1 MKDAGVGIAS
11 ANPSDAHAA
20 HRRIRPDISVPV
32 HPKNHLTR
40 DPRSMLGTFLIG
52 LREGLEAALI
62 VGILIAY
69 ARKLDRKDV
78 VVRIWLGVGVAIGIS
93 LAVGAI
99 LTYGA
104 YGLSFRAQEIIGGSL
119 SLLAVVMVTW
129 MIMWMARASRS
140 MSGELRGRLDA
151 VIGGTGWGIVA
162 VALLSVGREG
172 IETALFIWATTRATG
187 TGALLGFLAAVAG
200 ILVAA
205 ALGWAISRGLLRI
218 GLSRFFR
225 WSGAILVVFTAGV
238 LAYAIHDLQEAAVLP
253 GPFAPVP
260 PGAGAFVASWYGESA
275 WAFQLSH
282 VIAPDGWLGV
292 ILKGTLGFSP
302 DMTKLEVLVWALYL
316 IPTLTWFLLRTRPQP
331 ATGSK
336 PAPAEPAEPTVAP
349 ALS

>member
-1 MKDAGVGIAS
+1 
-11 ANPSDAHAA
+11 
-20 HRRIRPDISVPV
+20 
-32 HPKNHLTR
+32 
-40 DPRSMLGTFLIG
+40 MLGTFLIG

-69 ARKLDRKDV
+69 ARKLDRTDV
-78 VVRIWLGVGVAIGIS
+78 VVRIWLGVGVAIGVS

-99 LTYGA
+99 LTFGA
-104 YGLSFRAQEIIGGSL
+104 YGLSFQAQEVIGGSL

-187 TGALLGFLAAVAG
+187 TGALLGFLAAIAG
-200 ILVAA
+200 ILLAA
-205 ALGWAISRGLLRI
+205 VLGWAISRGLLRI

-260 PGAGAFVASWYGESA
+260 PE
-275 WAFQLSH
+275 
-282 VIAPDGWLGV
+282 
-292 ILKGTLGFSP
+292 
-302 DMTKLEVLVWALYL
+302 
-316 IPTLTWFLLRTRPQP
+316 
-331 ATGSK
+331 
-336 PAPAEPAEPTVAP
+336 PAPSSHPGTGNPPGRSSSRT
-349 ALS
+349 